1 MVCTATWFSGF
12 KTLVEESLIVGGS
25 FSYPIVQRS
34 RKIIRASVI
43 VILALEDRYRHAWLR
58 RLSLGEVEL
67 GSGKRALVP
76 GGRLHSIYQITLPRG
91 TPSWFT

>member
-1 MVCTATWFSGF
+1 MVSQLQNSSRRISYSG
-12 KTLVEESLIVGGS
+12 ES
-25 FSYPIVQRS
+25 FSYPLAQRS
-34 RKIIRASVI
+34 RKIIRAFVI
-43 VILALEDRYRHAWLR
+43 VIIALEDRYQHAWLR

-67 GSGKRALVP
+67 GSGKRVLVP

>member
-1 MVCTATWFSGF
+1 M
-12 KTLVEESLIVGGS
+12 LSLKRVTGLLRHCNSIKAKRL
-25 FSYPIVQRS
+25 F
-34 RKIIRASVI
+34 
-43 VILALEDRYRHAWLR
+43 LALADRYQHAWLR

-67 GSGKRALVP
+67 GSGKRVLVP

>member
-1 MVCTATWFSGF
+1 MVFRIQNASRRITYCR
-12 KTLVEESLIVGGS
+12 GGS

-76 GGRLHSIYQITLPRG
+76 GGRLHSIYQSTLPRG